1 MQSFEKLRAA
11 LLCASLAAFT
21 AGAAAAPGDP
31 PAGAPAAQKK
41 EEADAGAAPDE
52 SGKKKR
58 PERDANTCL
67 TCHRTLTDKKLR
79 VVAEEYE
86 HSVHRD
92 ERIGCVACHK
102 GNPVD
107 PTVQAHDKTAG
118 FVVRPTHQ
126 QISAICGGCHEDPT
140 FVRRF
145 NARLAVDQRKL
156 YDLSRH
162 GKIAGAGDENSPTC
176 TNCHGSHAI
185 LPVDSPN
192 ALVNRRQVKDL
203 CAKCHAD
210 KEYMKPYGLPSTQTE
225 KWDKSVH
232 GKAFADGHDKAPTCT
247 GCHSPH
253 AGTLPGTATVAALC
267 DRCHQDERDLFLKSP
282 HSRAF
287 RRLGLADC
295 VPCHGDHDV
304 ARSSWLAGMT
314 PDSACSKCHSKDE
327 KPRKVAEEVAT
338 ILRGVEAEE
347 NSVSIDVA
355 EARKAGLLVPDASYA
370 LDRLRTARVRLF
382 ATVHTLDVRQ
392 LTEDANQAKSVA
404 AEAREVLTRARR
416 DRQLERRGYFAAIGV
431 ASLLFLL
438 LVLKSVQLAR
448 RRRRSEP

>member
-1 MQSFEKLRAA
+1 MLSSRQLISALLFAA
-11 LLCASLAAFT
+11 LAAV
-21 AGAAAAPGDP
+21 AAPAATAPGDP
-31 PAGAPAAQKK
+31 PAGAPAVQKK
-41 EEADAGAAPDE
+41 EETDAGAE
-52 SGKKKR
+52 EETKKKR

-102 GNPVD
+102 GNPLD
-107 PTVQAHDKTAG
+107 PTVQSHDKTTG

-126 QISAICGGCHEDPT
+126 QMSAICGGCHEDPT

-162 GKIAGAGDENSPTC
+162 GKIAGAGDQNSPTC
-176 TNCHGSHAI
+176 TTCHGTHAI

-192 ALVNRRQVKDL
+192 ALVNRRQVKEL

-210 KEYMKPYGLPSTQTE
+210 KEYMKPYGLPATQAE
-225 KWDKSVH
+225 KWGKSVH
-232 GKAFADGHDKAPTCT
+232 GKAFADGHEKSPTCT

-287 RRLGLADC
+287 RKLGLADC

-304 ARSSWLAGMT
+304 GRSSWLAGMT
-314 PDSACSKCHSKDE
+314 PDSACGKCHSKDE
-327 KPRKVAEEVAT
+327 KPRKVAEEVAR
-338 ILRGVEAEE
+338 ILNEIEAEE
-347 NSVSIDVA
+347 HDVSVDVA
-355 EARKAGLLVPDASYA
+355 EARRSGLLVPNASFA
-370 LDRLRTARVRLF
+370 LDRLRTSKVRLV

-392 LTEDANQAKSVA
+392 LTDDANQAKSVA
-404 AEAREVLTRARR
+404 AEAREILTRARR

-431 ASLLFLL
+431 ASLLFVLL
-438 LVLKSVQLAR
+438 TLKSVQLAR

>member
-1 MQSFEKLRAA
+1 MPSSELLRPA
-11 LLCASLAAFT
+11 LLGALLLALSGS
-21 AGAAAAPGDP
+21 AGAQPAAPP
-31 PAGAPAAQKK
+31 PAGAPAAQKA
-41 EEADAGAAPDE
+41 ETTDAGAPEAE
-52 SGKKKR
+52 KKRR

-67 TCHRTLTDKKLR
+67 TCHRTLSDKKLR

-107 PTVQAHDKTAG
+107 PTVQSHDKAMG
-118 FVVRPTHQ
+118 FLVRPTHQ

-145 NARLAVDQRKL
+145 NARLGVDQKKL

-162 GKIAGAGDENSPTC
+162 GKIAGAGDQSSPTC
-176 TNCHGSHAI
+176 TSCHGSHAI

-192 ALVNRRQVKDL
+192 ALANRRQVKEL
-203 CAKCHAD
+203 CAKCHGD
-210 KEYMKPYGLPSTQTE
+210 KEYMKPYGLPATQAE
-225 KWDKSVH
+225 KWQKSVH

-287 RRLGLADC
+287 RKLGLADC

-304 ARSSWLAGMT
+304 QRSSWLAGMT
-314 PDSACSKCHSKDE
+314 PDSSCAKCHSKDE
-327 KPRKVAEEVAT
+327 KPKKVAEEVAR
-338 ILRGVEAEE
+338 ILTEIEAEE
-347 NSVSIDVA
+347 KSVSADVA
-355 EARKAGLLVPDASYA
+355 DARKAGLVVPDASFA
-370 LDRLRTARVRLF
+370 LDRLHTSRVRLV
-382 ATVHTLDVRQ
+382 ATVHTLDLRQ
-392 LTEDANQAKSVA
+392 LTEDANQAKGVA
-404 AEAREVLTRARR
+404 NEAREILTRARR
-416 DRQLERRGYFAAIGV
+416 DRQLERRGYFVAIGV
-431 ASLLFLL
+431 ASLLFVL
-438 LVLKSVQLAR
+438 LVLKSLELAR
-448 RRRRSEP
+448 RRRRSES

>member
-1 MQSFEKLRAA
+1 MRCFEKLVAA
-11 LLCASLAAFT
+11 LACALLVGVAAP
-21 AGAAAAPGDP
+21 AAAAPGDP
-31 PAGAPAAQKK
+31 PAGTAPAAKK
-41 EEADAGAAPDE
+41 EEADAGAPEAE
-52 SGKKKR
+52 KKKR

-102 GNPVD
+102 GNPLD
-107 PTVQAHDKTAG
+107 PTVQSHDKTAG

-126 QISAICGGCHEDPT
+126 QMSAICGGCHEDPT

-145 NARLAVDQRKL
+145 NARLGVDQRKL

-162 GKIAGAGDENSPTC
+162 GKIAGAGDQNSPTC
-176 TNCHGSHAI
+176 TSCHGSHAI

-192 ALVNRRQVKDL
+192 ALANRRQVKDL

-210 KEYMKPYGLPSTQTE
+210 KEYMKPYGLPTAQTE
-225 KWDKSVH
+225 KWQKSVH
-232 GKAFADGHDKAPTCT
+232 GKAFAEGHEKAPTCT

-287 RRLGLADC
+287 RKLGLADC
-295 VPCHGDHDV
+295 VPCHGEHDV
-304 ARSSWLAGMT
+304 GRSSWLSGMT
-314 PDSACSKCHSKDE
+314 PDSSCSKCHAKDE
-327 KPRKVAEEVAT
+327 KPRKVAEEVAR
-338 ILRGVEAEE
+338 ILNDIEAEE
-347 NSVSIDVA
+347 HGVSVAVT
-355 EARKAGLLVPDASYA
+355 EARREGLLVPDASYA
-370 LDRLRTARVRLF
+370 LDRLRTSKIRLI

-392 LTEDANQAKSVA
+392 LTDDANQAKSVA
-404 AEAREVLTRARR
+404 NEARDIIGRARR
-416 DRQLERRGYFAAIGV
+416 DRQLERRGYFAAIGA
-431 ASLLFLL
+431 ASLLFVLL
-438 LVLKSVQLAR
+438 LLKSIQLAR